1 MSETGIDLRPIL
13 AALARLGPPGR
24 GRRLGVFEAQA
35 DQGAAALARD
45 LLRTCI
51 DANQAALLVDIA
63 LDGVSAQ
70 ALWFERDGPDEG
82 LVLGP
87 ARDGCLR
94 GQSFVHAAPLAD
106 IGPPLALRQIGQSR
120 AFLVHPR
127 AAALAGARQFQPD
140 PRKSFWTVASDI
152 ASLTIVS
159 APPICLAPDGLSFAH
174 QFDGVVLVVSA
185 QTGSV
190 RAALHAARQLTQAR
204 AGLLGIVYTNADP
217 GVLALEQAWPIW
229 AA

>member
-1 MSETGIDLRPIL
+1 MSETGVDLGPVN

-24 GRRLGVFEAQA
+24 GRRLGVFEAEA

-45 LLRTCI
+45 LLRACI
-51 DANQAALLVDIA
+51 EDNQAALLADIA

-70 ALWFERDGPDEG
+70 AQWFERDGAEAG

-87 ARDGCLR
+87 ARDGRLR
-94 GQSFVHAAPLAD
+94 GQSFVQAPQSPQTGPSLAM
-106 IGPPLALRQIGQSR
+106 RQIGQSR
-120 AFLVHPR
+120 AFLIHPR
-127 AAALAGARQFQPD
+127 AAALSGARQFQPD
-140 PRKSFWTVASDI
+140 PRPSFWSVAGEIAALTV
-152 ASLTIVS
+152 VN
-159 APPICLAPDGLSFAH
+159 APPICQAPDGLHFAGR
-174 QFDGVVLVVSA
+174 FDGVVLVVSA

-190 RAALHAARQLTQAR
+190 RAAMHAARQLSQAR